1 MLRSPS
7 TVRIRSARPTDAR
20 DLAVVFKDSWT
31 LAYTAVLPSEALTQL
46 LSKRE
51 ISWWTQS
58 LRSTDPLLVLEVG
71 GVVAGYATA
80 GRSRSRGKY
89 QGEIYELY
97 LAPVYQGLGFGEHL
111 FEACRHR
118 LDERGL
124 KGMVVWAL
132 VDNAQACHFYWR
144 RGGRPVASI
153 TETFG
158 RTRLE
163 KVAFGWP

>member
-7 TVRIRSARPTDAR
+7 TVQIRSARPTDAR

-31 LAYTAVLPSEALTQL
+31 LAYTGILPSDALAQL
-46 LSKRE
+46 VSKRE
-51 ISWWTQS
+51 IGWWTQS
-58 LRSTDPLLVLEVG
+58 LRSSDPVLVLEVG
-71 GVVAGYATA
+71 GVVAGYATT
-80 GRSRSRGKY
+80 GRSRSRSKH

-97 LAPVYQGLGFGEHL
+97 LGPVHQGLGFGEHL

-118 LDERGL
+118 LDERGF
-124 KGMVVWAL
+124 KGLLVWAL
-132 VDNAQACHFYWR
+132 VDNTQACHFYWR
-144 RGGRPVASI
+144 RGGRPIASVM
-153 TETFG
+153 EVFG